1 MRAGWQRQTPV
12 ENVGLGGARIVVD
25 QALATGDAVTLSFT
39 APALWD
45 PLVIRARVAWVSS
58 GPPSSSAPGG
68 PPFRAGV
75 AFDHRS
81 PDTAFALY
89 ELIVTLGYE

>member
-1 MRAGWQRQTPV
+1 V

-25 QALATGDAVTLSFT
+25 HDLAPGDAVTLSFT

-58 GPPSSSAPGG
+58 TPPY
-68 PPFRAGV
+68 RAGL

-81 PDTAFALY
+81 PDAAFALY